1 MIVEENQTNDAMET
15 VAIEQIEVID
25 SLVKMVKELLTEL
38 KQYRDIEK
46 EEKILEEAL
55 RKLGGGRA

>member
-1 MIVEENQTNDAMET
+1 MEENQTNDAMET

-46 EEKILEEAL
+46 EERILEEAL
-55 RKLGGGRA
+55 RKLGGGHA

>member
-1 MIVEENQTNDAMET
+1 MEENQTNDAMEA

-46 EEKILEEAL
+46 EERILEEAL

>member
-1 MIVEENQTNDAMET
+1 VEENQTNDAMET

-46 EEKILEEAL
+46 EERILEEAL
-55 RKLGGGRA
+55 RKLGGGHA

>member
-1 MIVEENQTNDAMET
+1 VEENQTNDAVET

-46 EEKILEEAL
+46 EERILEEAL

>member
-1 MIVEENQTNDAMET
+1 MEENQTNDPVET

-46 EEKILEEAL
+46 EEKILEDAL
-55 RKLGGGRA
+55 RKLGGGRT

>member
-1 MIVEENQTNDAMET
+1 MEENQTNDAVET

-46 EEKILEEAL
+46 EERILEEAL

>member
-1 MIVEENQTNDAMET
+1 MEENQTNDAMET

-38 KQYRDIEK
+38 RQYRDIEK
-46 EEKILEEAL
+46 EERILEETL
-55 RKLGGGRA
+55 RKLGGGHA

>member
-1 MIVEENQTNDAMET
+1 MEENQTNDAMET

-46 EEKILEEAL
+46 EERILEEAL
-55 RKLGGGRA
+55 RKLGGGRT

>member
-1 MIVEENQTNDAMET
+1 MEENQTNDAMET

>member
-1 MIVEENQTNDAMET
+1 MEENQTSDAMET

-46 EEKILEEAL
+46 EERILEEAL
-55 RKLGGGRA
+55 RKLGGGHA

>member
-1 MIVEENQTNDAMET
+1 MEENQTNDAMET

-46 EEKILEEAL
+46 EERVLEEAL
-55 RKLGGGRA
+55 RKLGGGHA

>member
-1 MIVEENQTNDAMET
+1 MEENQTNDAMET

-46 EEKILEEAL
+46 EEKILEDAL

>member
-1 MIVEENQTNDAMET
+1 MEENQTNDAMET

-46 EEKILEEAL
+46 EERILEEAL
-55 RKLGGGRA
+55 RKLGGGHT

>member
-1 MIVEENQTNDAMET
+1 MEENQTNDAVET

-46 EEKILEEAL
+46 EERILEEAL
-55 RKLGGGRA
+55 RKLGGGHA

>member
-1 MIVEENQTNDAMET
+1 MEENQTNDAMET

-38 KQYRDIEK
+38 TQYRDIEK
-46 EEKILEEAL
+46 EERILEEAL
-55 RKLGGGRA
+55 RKLGGGHT

>member
-46 EEKILEEAL
+46 EEKILEDAL

>member
-1 MIVEENQTNDAMET
+1 MEENQTNDAMET

-46 EEKILEEAL
+46 EERILEEAL

>member
-46 EEKILEEAL
+46 EERILEEAL
-55 RKLGGGRA
+55 RKLGGGHA